1 MELMRRVGWNVDRI
15 TCTNGGLFASKRHFD
30 LALQQYES
38 LFEVV
43 AMRTGPTARR
53 NVHVDHAE
61 AFVGVGS
68 RNRDR
73 ICVANETNVLQLS
86 VFIWAG

>member
-1 MELMRRVGWNVDRI
+1 MELMRGIRWNVDRI
-15 TCTNGGLFASKRHFD
+15 ACANGGFFASKRHFD
-30 LALQQYES
+30 LALEQYES

-43 AMRTGPTARR
+43 AMWTGSTTRR

-61 AFVGVGS
+61 AFVGVVS
-68 RNRDR
+68 RNCDCV
-73 ICVANETNVLQLS
+73 CVANKTNVLQLS